1 MTTRRGFLG
10 MLGGAAAA
18 AIAAPVLAKLAPTPT
33 LQFDLMDEVLDKYMR
48 PAMLAIAESIERDL
62 LEFHG
67 VTRFNTLEPYGNLH
81 TVEVYAPLRRFDDPC
96 STDVRFSVQS
106 LAL

>member
-18 AIAAPVLAKLAPTPT
+18 AIAAPVLAKVAPTE
-33 LQFDLMDEVLDKYMR
+33 DEIWTAWYDHVLNAYMR
-48 PAMLAIAESIERDL
+48 PAMLAIANDIDRDL
-62 LEFHG
+62 LAFHG
-67 VTRFNTLEPYGNLH
+67 VTRFEP
-81 TVEVYAPLRRFDDPC
+81 TPFIKIRARRFDDPC
-96 STDVRFSVQS
+96 STDVNFSVRS